1 VTDVAAPPAAL
12 VVPPV
17 PEPAPDGT
25 RALALARRMRT
36 NGISAW
42 GRRAYEDEVVA
53 RPFFGRKSVL
63 VNAPEGIRRVLVD
76 NHEAYERTKASVRLL
91 RPMLGE
97 GLLLS
102 EGREW
107 RHQRRTLAPAFTP
120 RAIAPLVPHMLAPTE
135 RLVDALRAGA
145 PEPVDVFSAVQ
156 RLALDI
162 AGRTMFSLEMEEES
176 ERLRDFVT
184 RYGQGLG
191 RPRLLDF
198 LLPLSIPSPHD
209 VARHF
214 FRRRWTAFIGKLM
227 TARARQASAA
237 EQPRDLFDLLVA
249 ARDPE
254 TGAAFSPAQLADQVS
269 TMILAGHETT
279 AVALFWSLY
288 LLSLAPEVQTR
299 VAEEAAATREGA
311 PALDRV
317 PYTRA
322 VVDEAMRLY
331 PPAYVI
337 VRAASEP
344 DEVCG
349 VPVARGDLVVVS
361 PWVLHRH
368 QRLWRDPAAFDPQRF
383 LTGAPP
389 IDRFA
394 YLPFGVGPRVCIG
407 AHFALTEATL
417 VLSRLV
423 GAFRF
428 ELADT
433 APVLP
438 VAIITTRPNR
448 HPPFRIV
455 PR

>member
-1 VTDVAAPPAAL
+1 LNDVAAPSAAL
-12 VVPPV
+12 LVPPV

-25 RALALARRMRT
+25 RGLALARRMRT

-42 GRRAYEDEVVA
+42 GRRAYEDEIVA

-76 NHEAYERTKASVRLL
+76 NHEAYARTKASVRLL

-120 RAIAPLVPHMLAPTE
+120 RAIEPLVPHMLAPTE
-135 RLVDALRAGA
+135 RLVEEIRAAA
-145 PEPVDVFSAVQ
+145 PGPVDMFSAVQ
-156 RLALDI
+156 RLALEI
-162 AGRTMFSLEMEEES
+162 AGRTMFSLEMDEES
-176 ERLRDFVT
+176 ERLRGFVT
-184 RYGQGLG
+184 RYGESLG

-214 FRRRWTAFIGKLM
+214 FRRRWTAFINALM
-227 TARARQASAA
+227 AARARQGGGAD
-237 EQPRDLFDLLVA
+237 QPRDLFDLLLA

-288 LLSLAPEVQTR
+288 LLSLAPDVQAR
-299 VAEEAAATREGA
+299 VAEEGATAADG
-311 PALDRV
+311 PGLDRL
-317 PYTRA
+317 PFTRA

-337 VRAASEP
+337 VRAAREP

-368 QRLWRDPAAFDPQRF
+368 QRLWRDPGAFDPHRF
-383 LTGAPP
+383 LPGAPT

-423 GAFRF
+423 GALRF
-428 ELADT
+428 ELADAT
-433 APVLP
+433 PVLP
-438 VAIITTRPNR
+438 VAIITTRPDR
-448 HPPFRIV
+448 HPPFRIAA
-455 PR
+455 R

>member
-1 VTDVAAPPAAL
+1 
-12 VVPPV
+12 
-17 PEPAPDGT
+17 
-25 RALALARRMRT
+25 
-36 NGISAW
+36 
-42 GRRAYEDEVVA
+42 
-53 RPFFGRKSVL
+53 
-63 VNAPEGIRRVLVD
+63 
-76 NHEAYERTKASVRLL
+76 
-91 RPMLGE
+91 
-97 GLLLS
+97 
-102 EGREW
+102 
-107 RHQRRTLAPAFTP
+107 
-120 RAIAPLVPHMLAPTE
+120 MLAPTQ
-135 RLVDALRAGA
+135 RLIDDLHAAA
-145 PEPVDVFSAVQ
+145 PGPVDVFAAVQ

-162 AGRTMFSLEMEEES
+162 AGRTMFSLEMDEAS
-176 ERLRDFVT
+176 ERLRGFVT

-214 FRRRWTAFIGKLM
+214 FRRRWTAFINTLM
-227 TARARQASAA
+227 EARKRQGSAA
-237 EQPRDLFDLLVA
+237 DQPRDLFDLLLG

-254 TGAAFSPAQLADQVS
+254 TGAAFSPTQLADQVS

-279 AVALFWSLY
+279 AVTLFWSLY
-288 LLSLAPEVQTR
+288 LLSRAPDVQAR
-299 VAEEAAATREGA
+299 VAEEAAAAASSA
-311 PALDRV
+311 PALERL

-337 VRAASEP
+337 VRAAREA
-344 DEVCG
+344 DEICG
-349 VPVARGDLVVVS
+349 TPVAPGDLVVVS

-368 QRLWRDPAAFDPQRF
+368 QRLWRNPGAFDPRRF
-383 LTGAPP
+383 LPGAPP

-428 ELADT
+428 GIADT
-433 APVLP
+433 NPVLP
-438 VAIITTRPNR
+438 VAIITTRPDR
-448 HPPFRIV
+448 HPPFHLA

>member
-1 VTDVAAPPAAL
+1 LTDVAAPPAAL
-12 VVPPV
+12 FVPPV

-25 RALALARRMRT
+25 GALQLARRMRT
-36 NGISAW
+36 NGITAW

-63 VNAPEGIRRVLVD
+63 VNAPDGIRRVLVD

-120 RAIAPLVPHMLAPTE
+120 KAIAPLVPHMLAPTQ
-135 RLVDALRAGA
+135 RLIDDLRAAA
-145 PEPVDVFSAVQ
+145 PGPVDVFSVVQ

-162 AGRTMFSLEMEEES
+162 AGRTMFSLEMDEES
-176 ERLRDFVT
+176 ERLRGFVT
-184 RYGQGLG
+184 RYGEGLG

-214 FRRRWTAFIGKLM
+214 FRRRWTAFIHTLM
-227 TARARQASAA
+227 EARKRQGSAA
-237 EQPRDLFDLLVA
+237 EQPRDLFDVLLA

-254 TGAAFSPAQLADQVS
+254 TGAAFSPAQLGDQVS

-279 AVALFWSLY
+279 AVTLFWSLY
-288 LLSLAPEVQTR
+288 LLSRAPDVQAR
-299 VAEEAAATREGA
+299 VADEAAASSA
-311 PALDRV
+311 PALERH

-337 VRAASEP
+337 VRAAREA
-344 DEVCG
+344 DEICG
-349 VPVARGDLVVVS
+349 TPVAPGDLVVVS

-368 QRLWRDPAAFDPQRF
+368 QRLWRDPGAFDPRRF
-383 LTGAPP
+383 LPGAPP

-428 ELADT
+428 SLADT
-433 APVLP
+433 TPVLP
-438 VAIITTRPNR
+438 VAIITTRPDR

>member
-1 VTDVAAPPAAL
+1 MNDVAAPSAAL
-12 VVPPV
+12 LVPPV

-25 RALALARRMRT
+25 RGLALARRMRT

-42 GRRAYEDEVVA
+42 GRRAYEDEIVA

-76 NHEAYERTKASVRLL
+76 NHEAYARTKASVRLL

-120 RAIAPLVPHMLAPTE
+120 RAIEPLVPHMLAPTE
-135 RLVDALRAGA
+135 RVVEEMRAAA
-145 PEPVDVFSAVQ
+145 PGPVDMFSAVQ
-156 RLALDI
+156 RLALEI
-162 AGRTMFSLEMEEES
+162 AGRTMFSLEMDEES
-176 ERLRDFVT
+176 ERLRGFVT
-184 RYGQGLG
+184 RYGEGLG

-214 FRRRWTAFIGKLM
+214 FRRRWTAFINALM
-227 TARARQASAA
+227 AARARQGGGAD
-237 EQPRDLFDLLVA
+237 QPRDLFDLLLA

-288 LLSLAPEVQTR
+288 LLSLAPDVQAR
-299 VAEEAAATREGA
+299 VAEEGAAAADG
-311 PALDRV
+311 PGLDRL
-317 PYTRA
+317 PFTRA

-337 VRAASEP
+337 VRAAREP

-349 VPVARGDLVVVS
+349 VPVGRGDLVVVS

-368 QRLWRDPAAFDPQRF
+368 QRLWRDPGAFNPQRF
-383 LTGAPP
+383 LPGAPA

-407 AHFALTEATL
+407 AHLALTEATL

-423 GAFRF
+423 GALRF
-428 ELADT
+428 ELTDAT
-433 APVLP
+433 PVLP
-438 VAIITTRPNR
+438 VAIITTRPDR
-448 HPPFRIV
+448 HPPFRIAA
-455 PR
+455 R